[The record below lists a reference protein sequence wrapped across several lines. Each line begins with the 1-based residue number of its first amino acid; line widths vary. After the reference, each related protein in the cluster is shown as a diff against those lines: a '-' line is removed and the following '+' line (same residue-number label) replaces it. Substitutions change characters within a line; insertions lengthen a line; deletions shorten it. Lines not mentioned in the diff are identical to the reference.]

1 MEIGEEREGGGEWE
15 KGDKED
21 GIGGLMEVMGEGEL
35 EDSSKAALG
44 LILFSFCLLLQNQT
58 LTTSRSMLRLSE
70 TNAIS
75 SLVGL
80 GLELKALSKAT
91 LMVVS
96 MEVLFLRLLL
106 MASCCAWLRR

>member
-1 MEIGEEREGGGEWE
+1 MEIGDAREGGGEWE
-15 KGDKED
+15 NGDKEEE
-21 GIGGLMEVMGEGEL
+21 GIGGLMEVRGEGEL
-35 EDSSKAALG
+35 EESSKAALG

-70 TNAIS
+70 TYAIS

-80 GLELKALSKAT
+80 GLELKALSSAT

-96 MEVLFLRLLL
+96 MDVLFFRLLL
-106 MASCCAWLRR
+106 MASC